1 MYLWVSMIMP
11 PMAGM
16 QNWQY
21 ANLEKDIN
29 SLYQTTKPFYYDLPI
44 LAAICAIVGPYPRA

>member
-1 MYLWVSMIMP
+1 MIMP
-11 PMAGM
+11 PMAGV

-44 LAAICAIVGPYPRA
+44 LAAICAIVGLYPRS